1 MLYKE
6 IHIGKFIKERVDEIE
21 IATERICKFLG
32 KDEGTVEM
40 MYDSKSMDTDL
51 LLRWSKLL
59 EYDFFRLYSSHMILY
74 APPSAIN
81 KNLQKSEK
89 TPYFRKNIYTQEIKD
104 FIMKRILSGEMT
116 QSEVIKEYSIP
127 KSTLHRWLQKS
138 DNTNG

>member
-6 IHIGKFIKERVDEIE
+6 IHIGRFIKERVNENEIT
-21 IATERICKFLG
+21 IERICKFLS
-32 KDEGTVEM
+32 KDEEAVEM
-40 MYDSKSMDTDL
+40 MYDSRSMDTDL

-59 EYDFFRLYSSHMILY
+59 EYDFFRLYSSHLILY

-81 KNLQKSEK
+81 KTQPKSEK

-127 KSTLHRWLQKS
+127 KSTLHRWLQKG
-138 DNTNG
+138 DNANG